1 MVVRAP
7 ARRGD
12 LLGAYGG
19 VWAEVAE
26 RLGVSGGLR
35 DWGGYLRGFDGLG
48 PALLFWHEHHPRTEC
63 PFR

>member
-7 ARRGD
+7 ARRAGI
-12 LLGAYGG
+12 LGAYWG

-35 DWGGYLRGFDGLG
+35 GWGGYLRGFDELG

-63 PFR
+63 PIR